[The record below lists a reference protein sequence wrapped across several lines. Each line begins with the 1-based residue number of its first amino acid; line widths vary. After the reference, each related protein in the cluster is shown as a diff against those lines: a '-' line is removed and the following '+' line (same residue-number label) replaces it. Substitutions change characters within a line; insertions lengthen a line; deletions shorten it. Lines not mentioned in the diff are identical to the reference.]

1 MMSLGGSLAQI
12 LMPLVCLVA
21 FLIKTRDLFG
31 ASVALWWT
39 AESFMDIAPY
49 INDARAMDLM
59 LLGGV
64 TGKETDGHDWNNILT
79 MLGWLEYDHRLAHL
93 TYNLGILLML
103 ASFAWGGLLLCE
115 HYRMGSAT
123 AMPERLDGLVELV
136 HQRKTGQ
143 YEPHTF
149 RLLQRE
155 AHIFD
160 KMLDE
165 KSRFEV
171 SLKNTWSEMVQGP
184 AGCGSATDGVQ
195 HPLQIEP
202 CLGAIEQTLADT
214 DHRTGDHD
222 LVTEFSLLPSA
233 GPS

>member
-1 MMSLGGSLAQI
+1 
-12 LMPLVCLVA
+12 
-21 FLIKTRDLFG
+21 
-31 ASVALWWT
+31 
-39 AESFMDIAPY
+39 
-49 INDARAMDLM
+49 
-59 LLGGV
+59 
-64 TGKETDGHDWNNILT
+64 
-79 MLGWLEYDHRLAHL
+79 
-93 TYNLGILLML
+93 
-103 ASFAWGGLLLCE
+103 
-115 HYRMGSAT
+115 MGSAT

-160 KMLDE
+160 KVLDE

-184 AGCGSATDGVQ
+184 AGCGSATDRVQ

-233 GPS
+233 GPSLMHDLLTQQFEERHDGLYCFAVASHHDREGGDRKAVQAVDRKSTRLNSSHLVISYAV